1 MNNRIK
7 SNNMVKTKQNY
18 FAPDTMV
25 QMLDLS
31 GMLCVS
37 GDSPLYGKDNGAGSE
52 WEQNSG
58 NIYDL

>member
-1 MNNRIK
+1 
-7 SNNMVKTKQNY
+7 MVKTKQNY